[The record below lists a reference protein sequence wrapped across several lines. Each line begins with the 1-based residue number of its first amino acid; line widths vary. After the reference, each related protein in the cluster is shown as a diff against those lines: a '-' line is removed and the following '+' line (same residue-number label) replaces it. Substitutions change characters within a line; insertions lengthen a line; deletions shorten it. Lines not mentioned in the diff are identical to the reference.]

1 MYLLPLFLL
10 AAGVNIL
17 LGLGA
22 WPSVL
27 AGNLQDPDSYMRLLR
42 IEQGIRAGHLLT
54 SVAGDQSG
62 AGVMIEWSRLLDML
76 LWLLAAPLAPF
87 IGWHKALF
95 AAGVALG
102 PLGVGFLGAVLAW
115 AVEPFALR
123 RYLWSAAL
131 AAAVLPGIMTIAVP
145 GVVHYHVLLLA
156 MIALTA
162 GFTARAW
169 RGDSWRGFLAGLS
182 GGFAIWLTPETMPF
196 VLMAY
201 ASLLLRWLREPNA
214 SVLFTTAAGCCD
226 VLVLGLFI
234 DPPAGGYFAPE
245 VDRLSCVYAVMG
257 LLFLAGSSVLTRL
270 PNRSWRGPVGC
281 IVLAVLFGVWVAL
294 FPGVMLGPYGILPPA
309 EAQAFFGVIAEQMPV
324 RGGDAAMFLFPG
336 AAALAYALWRG
347 ARRQDRVQALLMPEM
362 LKPRGDGRVIWL
374 YLALCGA
381 VALVLGAKF
390 LLFVGFST
398 IFGAAMLPVALSQAS
413 VGLAG
418 KPQLASLARVSIL
431 ALALGVPELAA
442 IAKASPTETAAPP
455 ARSYPSCKL
464 RGIAPLLAQAAGQ
477 VVLAGPEDAP
487 ELLYRTQ
494 VKTVG
499 SLFHHGI
506 TGYMRD
512 RAAWRVAPGSAVP
525 PEVAATGAAYVLF
538 CPSPSRYLL
547 VADLPK
553 NTLWDA
559 LAAGTPPPWL
569 KPAGSNEEGWTLY
582 RITHST
588 D

>member
-10 AAGVNIL
+10 AAGLNIL
-17 LGLGA
+17 LGMGA

-62 AGVMIEWSRLLDML
+62 AGVMVEWSRLLDML
-76 LWLLAAPLAPF
+76 LWLMAAPLTPF

-95 AAGVALG
+95 AAGLALG

-131 AAAVLPGIMTIAVP
+131 AAAVLPGIVTIAVP

-169 RGDSWRGFLAGLS
+169 RDNSWAGFLAGLS

-201 ASLLLRWLREPNA
+201 ASLLLRWFTTPNA
-214 SVLFTTAAGCCD
+214 TVLFTTAAGCFD
-226 VLVLGLFI
+226 VLMVGLFI

-245 VDRLSCVYAVMG
+245 VDRLSCVYAAMG
-257 LLFLAGSSVLTRL
+257 LLFLAGASMLTRL
-270 PNRSWRGPVGC
+270 PNRRWRGVAGFV
-281 IVLAVLFGVWVAL
+281 VLAALFGVWVAI
-294 FPGVMLGPYGILPPA
+294 FPGVVLGPYGILPPNQ
-309 EAQAFFGVIAEQMPV
+309 AQAFFGVITEQMPV
-324 RGGDAAMFLFPG
+324 HGRDAVMFLFPG

-347 ARRQDRVQALLMPEM
+347 LRRHDRVRALLTPEM

-398 IFGAAMLPVALSQAS
+398 IFAAAMLPVALSQAS
-413 VGLAG
+413 VGLAE
-418 KPQLASLARVSIL
+418 KPLFASLARVGLL
-431 ALALGVPELAA
+431 ALVFGVPELAA
-442 IAKASPTETAAPP
+442 IANASPKQTAATPV
-455 ARSYPSCKL
+455 RNYPSCKL
-464 RGIAPLLAQAAGQ
+464 HNIAPLLAQAAGD
-477 VVLAGPEDAP
+477 VVLAGPEAAP
-487 ELLYRTQ
+487 ELLYRTHVQ
-494 VKTVG
+494 TVG

-506 TGYMRD
+506 AGYMRD
-512 RAAWRVAPGSAVP
+512 RAAWRAVPGIAVP
-525 PEVAATGAAYVLF
+525 PEVTATGAAYVLF
-538 CPSPSRYLL
+538 CPSPARYLL

-553 NTLWDA
+553 ATLWDT
-559 LAAGTPPPWL
+559 LEAGTPPPWL
-569 KPAGSNEEGWTLY
+569 SAAGRNAEGWTLY
-582 RITHST
+582 KITR
-588 D
+588 

>member
-1 MYLLPLFLL
+1 MYLLGLFLL
-10 AAGVNIL
+10 AAGLNIL
-17 LGLGA
+17 LGAGA

-102 PLGVGFLGAVLAW
+102 PLSVGFLGAVLAW

-131 AAAVLPGIMTIAVP
+131 AAAVLPGIVTIAVP

-162 GFTARAW
+162 GLTARAW
-169 RGDSWRGFLAGLS
+169 RDDIGAGFLAGIS

-201 ASLLLRWLREPNA
+201 ASLLLRWLAAPNA
-214 SVLFTTAAGCCD
+214 TVLLTTAAGCVD
-226 VLVLGLFI
+226 VLVLALFI

-257 LLFLAGSSVLTRL
+257 LLFLAGASALTRL
-270 PNRSWRGPVGC
+270 PNRRWRGVAGFV
-281 IVLAVLFGVWVAL
+281 VLAALFGVWVGL
-294 FPGVMLGPYGILPPA
+294 YPGVVLGPYGILPPA
-309 EAQAFFGVIAEQMPV
+309 EAQAFFGVITEQMPV
-324 RGGDAAMFLFPG
+324 RGREAVMFLFPG
-336 AAALAYALWRG
+336 TAATAYALWRG
-347 ARRQDRVQALLMPEM
+347 LRRPDHMAALLMPEM
-362 LKPRGDGRVIWL
+362 LRPRGNGRIVWL

-381 VALVLGAKF
+381 VTVALGAKF

-398 IFGAAMLPVALSQAS
+398 IFAVALLPVALSQAS
-413 VGLAG
+413 VALAE
-418 KPQLASLARVSIL
+418 KPQRASVARVGL
-431 ALALGVPELAA
+431 LVLVLGVPELAA
-442 IAKASPTETAAPP
+442 IASPSPKVVGAPP
-455 ARSYPSCKL
+455 ARSYPSCSL
-464 RGIAPLLAQAAGQ
+464 HGIAPLLAQAAGQ

-506 TGYMRD
+506 AGYMRD
-512 RAAWRVAPGSAVP
+512 RAAWRAAPGTTVP
-525 PEVAATGAAYVLF
+525 EEVAATGAAYVLF
-538 CPSPSRYLL
+538 CPGPARYLL

-553 NTLWDA
+553 TTLWDTLEA
-559 LAAGTPPPWL
+559 STPPPWL
-569 KPAGSNEEGWTLY
+569 SAVNGDADGWTLY
-582 RITHST
+582 RIIP
-588 D
+588 